1 MKRKL
6 INLVSLSL
14 DTDKGLHLKLL
25 DPNKCRKESCEI
37 AKQFQL
43 LRDSGMDDALF
54 DQYYERCQQSFLT
67 AKAIE
72 EIEVTV
78 TLSDGKYRPIDVHKF
93 DVKH

>member
-1 MKRKL
+1 
-6 INLVSLSL
+6 
-14 DTDKGLHLKLL
+14 
-25 DPNKCRKESCEI
+25 
-37 AKQFQL
+37 
-43 LRDSGMDDALF
+43 MDDALF